1 MEKTPNPFYDFIF
14 IGMGASSSLML
25 MSLSKRRLLEGK
37 RVLVI
42 DPDEKKKNDRTFCF
56 WAKEEED
63 ILGDLGFLI
72 HRHWNKVGFEDGQSK
87 YLDPY
92 AYCCIQGL
100 DLYQEAKRVMVRM
113 GMERISS
120 PVEDVSYDSN
130 GTYVVLENYRHYGH
144 CIFDS
149 RPPKY
154 FEPKFPQIHLSQS
167 FLGWFVRLDRPCPD
181 EKTVTLMDFSVP
193 QMGSTQF
200 MYVLP
205 FDKQHALVELTR
217 FGKERL
223 KEEEAFP
230 VLENYIE
237 TRWGS
242 FEIEDTE
249 IGNIPMSNCEIEKI
263 NIPRVIALG
272 ARAGMIKSS
281 TGYAFKNMYNH
292 AEKWATELQK
302 TVISQSNVS
311 VKEGVGIINR
321 FDFYDNLLL
330 LILSLWPSKGKGVF
344 VQLFSRISIHR
355 VIRFLE
361 EETGLR
367 QEASIFKRL
376 PIGTFVR
383 ALIYYLSPY
392 WRHFFIFLF
401 LLTWLLFSRNQEW
414 QNVFGIAVLSV
425 GMLAVGIPHGA
436 LDHLLESKVSWNKGL
451 VVFVMKYV
459 LTMLI
464 MAVLWWVW
472 PVLALLVF
480 LLASVWHFGQAD
492 GQSWGLTPAVF
503 TIWGASVLAFVLGTH
518 AEETHLILKGMGI
531 SLRPMERGA
540 FLLIPWLIYAILK
553 RNAQWILTILWLS
566 LTAKVSLILAF
577 GIFFIGHHSLTG
589 WSHLKQD
596 FKMSN
601 WKMWT
606 MSLPFQMG
614 AWLFLLGFYFFWPE
628 QNHEI
633 LWSKWG
639 IFFIFISC
647 VSFPHILAMHRFYRR

>member
-1 MEKTPNPFYDFIF
+1 
-14 IGMGASSSLML
+14 
-25 MSLSKRRLLEGK
+25 
-37 RVLVI
+37 
-42 DPDEKKKNDRTFCF
+42 
-56 WAKEEED
+56 
-63 ILGDLGFLI
+63 
-72 HRHWNKVGFEDGQSK
+72 
-87 YLDPY
+87 
-92 AYCCIQGL
+92 
-100 DLYQEAKRVMVRM
+100 
-113 GMERISS
+113 
-120 PVEDVSYDSN
+120 
-130 GTYVVLENYRHYGH
+130 
-144 CIFDS
+144 
-149 RPPKY
+149 
-154 FEPKFPQIHLSQS
+154 
-167 FLGWFVRLDRPCPD
+167 
-181 EKTVTLMDFSVP
+181 
-193 QMGSTQF
+193 
-200 MYVLP
+200 
-205 FDKQHALVELTR
+205 
-217 FGKERL
+217 
-223 KEEEAFP
+223 
-230 VLENYIE
+230 
-237 TRWGS
+237 
-242 FEIEDTE
+242 
-249 IGNIPMSNCEIEKI
+249 
-263 NIPRVIALG
+263 
-272 ARAGMIKSS
+272 
-281 TGYAFKNMYNH
+281 
-292 AEKWATELQK
+292 
-302 TVISQSNVS
+302 
-311 VKEGVGIINR
+311 
-321 FDFYDNLLL
+321 
-330 LILSLWPSKGKGVF
+330 
-344 VQLFSRISIHR
+344 
-355 VIRFLE
+355 
-361 EETGLR
+361 
-367 QEASIFKRL
+367 
-376 PIGTFVR
+376 
-383 ALIYYLSPY
+383 
-392 WRHFFIFLF
+392 
-401 LLTWLLFSRNQEW
+401 LFSRNQEW

-503 TIWGASVLAFVLGTH
+503 ILWGASVLAFVLGTH

-628 QNHEI
+628 QNHGI
-633 LWSKWG
+633 LCSKWG